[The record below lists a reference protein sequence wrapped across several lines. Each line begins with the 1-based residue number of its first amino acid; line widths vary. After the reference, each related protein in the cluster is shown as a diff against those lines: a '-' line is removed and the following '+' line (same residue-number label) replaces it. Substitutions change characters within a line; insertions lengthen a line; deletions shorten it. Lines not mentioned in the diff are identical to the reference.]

1 MRYSYNWLKKLSKTE
16 KNITELANLVM
27 LKGFELEG
35 VEDLKKRF
43 DNFVVGEIVS
53 VEKHPNADKLRIA
66 KVNIGTEGNLTIVC
80 GAPNIEAGQKVPVA
94 LIGAILP
101 NSKIEIKKTEIRGEK
116 SEGMLCA
123 EDELGIGKNHEGIL
137 ILDEKTKVGSS
148 LAEALEFNDEM
159 IEFDVL
165 PNRAHDCLSH
175 EGMARE
181 ISAMENRKIK
191 NQNSTLPT
199 GRQEIKI
206 TDQSSKLLEIKIE
219 NKELCPR
226 YMGAV
231 LNNVEVKESPRW
243 MQNIL
248 ITCGME
254 PINNIVDITNYVML
268 EIGNPLHAFDLEKIK
283 NQTQVEIIVRKA
295 KKGEE
300 LMLLND
306 AKIELD
312 ENDLLIT
319 NGEKPLALAGIK
331 GGKDSGISN
340 ETKAIVLEAAN
351 FNALNIRKSR
361 QRHNLLT
368 EAQARYEKNITP
380 ILAEKGLQ
388 RAIELFV
395 EYAGAV
401 LEEVVDVNYFDQK
414 KNIIEIEFD
423 KVNKLL
429 GKNIEEKQAKSILEN
444 LGFEIISDKSGK
456 MEIEVPYW
464 RLDIEG
470 PNDLA
475 EEIGRISGYEKI
487 ESMPIESFVASPQR
501 NNVRDLEWKARDLMN
516 SLGFDEV
523 ISYSFYSREE
533 AKLFEIKDEHFEL
546 KNSLIPQHAL
556 FRKTLIP
563 GILEKVSLNAKNFDQ
578 FSIFEIGKIYNVGK
592 NNNPEEQTLI
602 SGAFYSKTLSAE
614 ERIYFVKGKIE
625 EFVEKLLN
633 KSVETKSKSSSAKTQ
648 TVGNPFNSSRIA
660 FLGIDGENIGR
671 FGEIRKDI
679 NKFYSIKS
687 DVVVFEICF
696 NNLFEIYQTLE
707 EKFYQPL
714 RKYPVVERDL
724 AMFVEAKTE
733 IGEVKN
739 LIKKYG
745 SKSLI
750 SCELFDVYND
760 KDSNQKS
767 LAFHFEFGDNERT
780 MTGEEI
786 DKIMEKIIKALEE
799 AGHKVRKQ

>member
-123 EDELGIGKNHEGIL
+123 EDGKNHEGIL